1 LSGRRAALARALL
14 AAGVGVALGACT
26 TTNVSGLLDG
36 SKVDY
41 KSAGQLPTLEVPPD
55 LTTPA
60 RDNRYVVPDTGK
72 SSATLSGY
80 QADRAQQAK
89 TGNINT
95 SVLPSIERMR
105 VDRAGSQRWLVINEP
120 PEKLWPLVRDFWQE
134 NGFLI
139 ALNLPE
145 AGVMETD
152 WAENR
157 AKIPQDFIR
166 SMLGKLIDQIY
177 STAERDKFRTRL
189 ERNDEG
195 GSEIYV
201 SHRGMVEVATA
212 DRERIRTMWTPRPA
226 DADLEAEFLRRL
238 MVRLGTQE
246 EKAKQL
252 VTTSAQAPARAA
264 VQAGI
269 GGFETLEVFEPF
281 DRAWRRI
288 GLALDRVGFTVEDR
302 DRQKGQYFVRY
313 ADTDAVDMGKKDEEK
328 GLLSKLQFWKSNDPV
343 VKAEQYRVH
352 VRQFAGKCVVQILSK
367 EGSQANT
374 QTTRRIVALLHEQ
387 LR

>member
-1 LSGRRAALARALL
+1 MNPMRAMRSVAVAAALS
-14 AAGVGVALGACT
+14 ACST
-26 TTNVSGLLDG
+26 ATDILEGT
-36 SKVDY
+36 KVDY
-41 KSAGQLPTLEVPPD
+41 KSAGQLPSLEIPPD

-60 RDNRYVVPDTGK
+60 RDNRYVVPDSGK

-80 QADRAQQAK
+80 QADRVQQAK
-89 TGNINT
+89 TGSVRT
-95 SVLPSIERMR
+95 GVLPSIENMR
-105 VDRAGSQRWLVINEP
+105 VERAGTQRWLVVAEP
-120 PEKLWPLVRDFWQE
+120 PEKLWLLVRDFWQE

-139 ALNLPE
+139 SVNVPE

-157 AKIPQDFIR
+157 AKIPQDWIR
-166 SMLGKLIDQIY
+166 NMLGKLIDQIY

-189 ERNDEG
+189 ERGEDG
-195 GSEIYV
+195 SSEIYI
-201 SHRGMVEVATA
+201 SHRGMIEVFQDAQKQQSV
-212 DRERIRTMWTPRPA
+212 WQPRPP
-226 DADLEAEFLRRL
+226 DPELEAEFLRRL
-238 MVRLGTQE
+238 MMRLGTQE

-252 VTTSAQAPARAA
+252 VASSTPVAARAA
-264 VQAGI
+264 IQAGI

-281 DRAWRRI
+281 DRTWRRV

-313 ADTDAVDMGKKDEEK
+313 ADTDAADMAKKDGEK
-328 GLLSKLQFWKSNDPV
+328 GLLAKLAFWKSSDPA

-352 VRQFAGKCVVQILSK
+352 IRQFAGKSVVQILTR
-367 EGSQANT
+367 EGTQANT
-374 QTTRRIVALLHEQ
+374 QTTRRIVALLYEQ

>member
-1 LSGRRAALARALL
+1 MKWQSVRTALTIAVAA
-14 AAGVGVALGACT
+14 ALGAC
-26 TTNVSGLLDG
+26 SSPSSLFEGK
-36 SKVDY
+36 KVDY
-41 KSAGQLPTLEVPPD
+41 KSAGQLPSLEIPPD

-60 RDNRYVVPDTGK
+60 RDNRYIVPDTGK

-89 TGNINT
+89 TGALNS
-95 SVLPSIERMR
+95 SVLPTIERMR
-105 VDRAGSQRWLVINEP
+105 VERSGSQRWLVVNEP

-139 ALNLPE
+139 ALNIPE

-212 DRERIRTMWTPRPA
+212 DRERMRTMWTPRAP

-238 MVRLGTQE
+238 MVRLGSQE
-246 EKAKQL
+246 DKAKQL
-252 VTTSAQAPARAA
+252 VATSAQAPSRAA
-264 VQAGI
+264 VQTGI

-313 ADTDAVDMGKKDEEK
+313 ADTDAIDMTKKDDDK
-328 GLLSKLQFWKSNDPV
+328 GLLAKLQFWKSSDPV

-352 VRQFAGKCVVQILSK
+352 VRQFAGKCVVQILTK

-374 QTTRRIVALLHEQ
+374 ETTRKIVALLHEQ

>member
-1 LSGRRAALARALL
+1 MTFLRKTLAIAMAAS
-14 AAGVGVALGACT
+14 LGACST
-26 TTNVSGLLDG
+26 ASSLLEG
-36 SKVDY
+36 KKVDY
-41 KSAGQLPTLEVPPD
+41 KSAGQLPTLEIPPD

-89 TGNINT
+89 TGNIA
-95 SVLPSIERMR
+95 SGVLPAIENMR
-105 VDRAGSQRWLVINEP
+105 VERSGSQRWLVVAEP

-139 ALNLPE
+139 SINVPE

-157 AKIPQDFIR
+157 AKIPQDWIR
-166 SMLGKLIDQIY
+166 NMLGKVLDQIY

-189 ERNDEG
+189 ERTDEG
-195 GSEIYV
+195 GSEIYI
-201 SHRGMVEVATA
+201 SHRGMIEVFGSEQRGVQPST
-212 DRERIRTMWTPRPA
+212 RSMWQPRTPDPE
-226 DADLEAEFLRRL
+226 LEAEFLRRL
-238 MVRLGTQE
+238 MIRLGTQE

-252 VTTSAQAPARAA
+252 VATSTPAPARAA
-264 VQAGI
+264 VQTGI

-281 DRAWRRI
+281 DRAWRRV

-313 ADTDAVDMGKKDEEK
+313 ADTDASDMAKKDGEK
-328 GLLSKLQFWKSNDPV
+328 GLLSKLQFWKSNDPA

-352 VRQFAGKCVVQILSK
+352 IRQFAGKSVVQILNK
-367 EGSQANT
+367 DGTQANT

>member
-1 LSGRRAALARALL
+1 MKLARILL
-14 AAGVGVALGACT
+14 SVAATAALGACT
-26 TTNVSGLLDG
+26 TTTELLTAK
-36 SKVDY
+36 KVDY
-41 KSAGQLPTLEVPPD
+41 KSAGQLPSLEIPPD
-55 LTTPA
+55 LTTPV

-72 SSATLSGY
+72 GSATLSGY
-80 QADRAQQAK
+80 QADRALQAK
-89 TGNINT
+89 TGNVT
-95 SVLPSIERMR
+95 SGVLPSIEKMR
-105 VDRAGSQRWLVINEP
+105 VERAGTQRWLVVAEP

-139 ALNLPE
+139 SVNLPE

-157 AKIPQDFIR
+157 AKIPQDWIR
-166 SMLGKLIDQIY
+166 SMLGKLIDQVY

-189 ERNDEG
+189 ERAEDG
-195 GSEIYV
+195 GSEIYI
-201 SHRGMVEVATA
+201 SHRGMIETVTSDQRAAQAVTQSL
-212 DRERIRTMWTPRPA
+212 WQPRPP
-226 DADLEAEFLRRL
+226 DPELEAEFLRRL
-238 MVRLGTQE
+238 MMRLGTQE
-246 EKAKQL
+246 EKAKQM
-252 VTTSAQAPARAA
+252 VASSTPVAARAA
-264 VQAGI
+264 IQTGI

-281 DRAWRRI
+281 DRTWRRV

-313 ADTDAVDMGKKDEEK
+313 ADTDASDMAKKDGEK
-328 GLLSKLQFWKSNDPV
+328 GFLAKLAFWKSGDTA

-352 VRQFAGKCVVQILSK
+352 IRQFAGKSVVQILTK
-367 EGSQANT
+367 EGAQANT

>member
-1 LSGRRAALARALL
+1 MNARSALAIVRTTL
-14 AAGVGVALGACT
+14 AIAVAASLGACT
-26 TTNVSGLLDG
+26 ATSSLLEG
-36 SKVDY
+36 KKIDY
-41 KSAGQLPTLEVPPD
+41 KSAGQLPGLEIPPD

-60 RDNRYVVPDTGK
+60 RDNRYVVPETGK
-72 SSATLSGY
+72 STATLSGY

-89 TGNINT
+89 TGNVAAG
-95 SVLPSIERMR
+95 VLPDVEKMR
-105 VDRAGSQRWLVINEP
+105 VDRSGSQRWLVVSEP

-139 ALNLPE
+139 SVNIPE

-157 AKIPQDFIR
+157 AKIPQDWLR

-177 STAERDKFRTRL
+177 STAERDRFRTRL

-195 GSEIYV
+195 GTEVYI
-201 SHRGMVEVATA
+201 SHRGMIEVMQGYQGN
-212 DRERIRTMWTPRPA
+212 TMWQPRPP
-226 DADLEAEFLRRL
+226 DPELEAEFLRRL
-238 MVRLGTQE
+238 MVRLGSQE

-252 VTTSAQAPARAA
+252 VATGAQTVTARAA
-264 VQAGI
+264 IQVGI

-281 DRAWRRI
+281 DRAWRRV

-313 ADTDAVDMGKKDEEK
+313 ADTDAMDMAKKDGEK
-328 GLLSKLQFWKSNDPV
+328 GILSKLAFWRSDDSG

-352 VRQFAGKCVVQILSK
+352 IRQFAGKCVVQILTK
-367 EGSQANT
+367 DGAQANT
-374 QTTRRIVALLHEQ
+374 QTTHRIVALLHEQ